1 MTDTLREDLEAAIL
15 AEESSSTPTPTPAPA
30 PETAE
35 AKAPATEAST
45 EGASAEGAST
55 ESSTEGAPTE
65 GATEGA
71 PATTAEGAPTEPPT
85 ETQIEPPPQSW
96 KPALKAK
103 WSSLEPELRQEIIR
117 RERDI
122 LREFGVSSHARKLA
136 NDLQE
141 VTRPYEGRMRALN
154 VTPLQAVGELLKA
167 DYALS
172 TAPPTQKAQF
182 MAKLIKDYG
191 VDIAELDSA
200 LAGQQADPT
209 TSRVEQLL
217 QQQLAPVQQF
227 MQQQQQTLEAERQA
241 HEQAA
246 IAEIQQMAN
255 DHVKYPYFETVRNDM
270 ADLIDLNARRGIQ
283 LSLADVYAKAVQI
296 NPETAPL
303 VRTQTK
309 QVQVQN
315 NRAQKAIQASA
326 SVKGAP
332 AGSPTTKGSDSLR
345 DTIEAAFAQ
354 VEGR

>member
-30 PETAE
+30 PETVE
-35 AKAPATEAST
+35 AKVPATEAPT
-45 EGASAEGAST
+45 EGVSA
-55 ESSTEGAPTE
+55 ESSTEGAP
-65 GATEGA
+65 TEGA
-71 PATTAEGAPTEPPT
+71 PATTAEGAPAESPT

-241 HEQAA
+241 REQAA

-283 LSLADVYAKAVQI
+283 LSLADAYAKAVQI

>member
-15 AEESSSTPTPTPAPA
+15 AEESSSTPTPTPTPAPA
-30 PETAE
+30 PETVE

-45 EGASAEGAST
+45 EGAST
-55 ESSTEGAPTE
+55 ESSTEGAPAE

-71 PATTAEGAPTEPPT
+71 SATTAEGAPTEPST

-154 VTPLQAVGELLKA
+154 VTPIQAVGELLKA
-167 DYALS
+167 DYTLS

-241 HEQAA
+241 REQAA

-270 ADLIDLNARRGIQ
+270 ADLIDLNARHGIQ
-283 LSLADVYAKAVQI
+283 LSLADAYAKAVQI

-315 NRAQKAIQASA
+315 NRAKKAIQASA

>member
-15 AEESSSTPTPTPAPA
+15 AEESSSTPTLTPAPA

-35 AKAPATEAST
+35 AKAPATEAPT
-45 EGASAEGAST
+45 EGAST

-71 PATTAEGAPTEPPT
+71 PATTAEGAPTEPST

-141 VTRPYEGRMRALN
+141 ITRPYEGRMRALN

-209 TSRVEQLL
+209 TSRVEQLF

-241 HEQAA
+241 REQAA

-283 LSLADVYAKAVQI
+283 LSLADAYAKAVQI

>member
-1 MTDTLREDLEAAIL
+1 
-15 AEESSSTPTPTPAPA
+15 
-30 PETAE
+30 
-35 AKAPATEAST
+35 
-45 EGASAEGAST
+45 
-55 ESSTEGAPTE
+55 
-65 GATEGA
+65 
-71 PATTAEGAPTEPPT
+71 
-85 ETQIEPPPQSW
+85 
-96 KPALKAK
+96 
-103 WSSLEPELRQEIIR
+103 
-117 RERDI
+117 
-122 LREFGVSSHARKLA
+122 
-136 NDLQE
+136 
-141 VTRPYEGRMRALN
+141 MRALN

-209 TSRVEQLL
+209 TSRVEQLF

-241 HEQAA
+241 REQAA

-283 LSLADVYAKAVQI
+283 LSLADAYAKAVQI

>member
-1 MTDTLREDLEAAIL
+1 MADTLREDLEAAIL

-30 PETAE
+30 PETVE

-45 EGASAEGAST
+45 EGAPA

-71 PATTAEGAPTEPPT
+71 PATTAEGVPTEPPT

-154 VTPLQAVGELLKA
+154 VTPIQAVGELLKA

-241 HEQAA
+241 REQAA

-283 LSLADVYAKAVQI
+283 LSLADAYAKAVQI

>member
-30 PETAE
+30 PETVE
-35 AKAPATEAST
+35 AKAPATEAPT
-45 EGASAEGAST
+45 EGAST

-71 PATTAEGAPTEPPT
+71 PATTAEGAPTEPST

-141 VTRPYEGRMRALN
+141 ITRPYEGRMRALN

-241 HEQAA
+241 REQAA

-283 LSLADVYAKAVQI
+283 LSLADAYAKAVQS

>member
-15 AEESSSTPTPTPAPA
+15 AEESSSTPTPTPAPV
-30 PETAE
+30 PETVE

-45 EGASAEGAST
+45 EGAPT

-65 GATEGA
+65 WATEGA
-71 PATTAEGAPTEPPT
+71 PTTTAEGAPTEPST

-141 VTRPYEGRMRALN
+141 ITRPYEGRMRALN

-241 HEQAA
+241 REQAA

-283 LSLADVYAKAVQI
+283 LSLADAYAKAVQI